1 MRCSHVVKVL
11 GDLVS
16 NELPP
21 APRDQV
27 NEHVHTCP
35 SCAALEQSYRTVIE
49 LGHRL
54 PSVPLPAGMLQRLRQ
69 RLKAL
74 SKERPLEAGC

>member
-1 MRCSHVVKVL
+1 MRCRHVIDLL

-21 APRDQV
+21 AQRDQV

-35 SCAALEQSYRTVIE
+35 NCAALEQSYRQVIA
-49 LGHRL
+49 LAQRL
-54 PSVPLPAGMLQRLRQ
+54 PPVPLPAGMLQRFQQ

-74 SKERPLEAGC
+74 SQEQPVTGGC